1 MLTSI
6 FSNTS
11 SSIELS
17 SILISSLVSILLG
30 VGIAFTHMKITKS
43 NKNFLTTLMI
53 LPVLVQTVILM
64 VNGNL
69 GTSVAIV
76 GAFSLVRFR
85 SLPGTSIEILSVF
98 FSMTVGLA
106 TGMGHIGFATL
117 ITLFTILSIFL
128 VRKVKCFDYPNE
140 RMLNIIVPENLDYTT
155 IFEDVFQTFTKSVSL
170 ERVKTTNMGSL
181 FDLHYRIVLEK
192 NVNEK
197 EFIDALRVCNG
208 NLKVALTHSSD
219 IAEI

>member
-30 VGIAFTHMKITKS
+30 VGIAFTHMKMTKS

-53 LPVLVQTVILM
+53 LPLLVQTVILM

-208 NLKVALTHSSD
+208 NLKVALTHSND
-219 IAEI
+219 ATEI